1 MGNLPSFHLKLLS
14 AYLVVHASYL
24 LHHVLPSQ
32 SPSPWSLLGRWR
44 EYVCLYFLHVLCLPQ
59 LRLVSFF
66 FCCLNNPC
74 CIYKQNLRFINHRI
88 FFSHIDATCTPS
100 IIHLVCPSKFCYRQ
114 TIRPLESEVTIYM
127 GKREIPVRK
136 SNGSRHYVWEP
147 SENMGCDLRRC
158 QFFYSFKSVQSILIY
173 FVAGRSPITSS
184 SSVLCLCTR
193 FPPGWFV

>member
-1 MGNLPSFHLKLLS
+1 MGNPPSFNLKLLS

-44 EYVCLYFLHVLCLPQ
+44 EYVCLYFLHVLCFPQ

-88 FFSHIDATCTPS
+88 FFQLQSYRRRLYTFHNTSCIPLKILLPS
-100 IIHLVCPSKFCYRQ
+100 NYPSFREWSYHLH
-114 TIRPLESEVTIYM
+114 
-127 GKREIPVRK
+127 GKTG
-136 SNGSRHYVWEP
+136 N
-147 SENMGCDLRRC
+147 
-158 QFFYSFKSVQSILIY
+158 
-173 FVAGRSPITSS
+173 
-184 SSVLCLCTR
+184 
-193 FPPGWFV
+193 PGWKIKWFAPLRLGTFRKYGLWFEAMPIFLLF